1 MSRCKRKSR
10 ENSRKRESSRLTF
23 LKKSKG
29 LGLFPTSDFDGV
41 CTQNQCL
48 LSADFVF
55 QELRRTH
62 IPLLV
67 VYKCALAIA
76 SGKIKLIHSEK
87 IYSLSGREKN
97 NRPNCQRLSLTAQA
111 DFHFCGKLEKRC
123 ICRLGCIR
131 RRGCVHSC
139 CIGDVFRCIREH
151 R

>member
-1 MSRCKRKSR
+1 MSRGKRKRR
-10 ENSRKRESSRLTF
+10 ENSRKKENSRLTF
-23 LKKSKG
+23 RKKSRG

-87 IYSLSGREKN
+87 ISSELKKVCTYVPYEALTSVYLVRTYIPFSLGMKNFYSLSGKKN
-97 NRPNCQRLSLTAQA
+97 NRPIV
-111 DFHFCGKLEKRC
+111 K
-123 ICRLGCIR
+123 
-131 RRGCVHSC
+131 
-139 CIGDVFRCIREH
+139 VFS
-151 R
+151 